1 MDESSVRT
9 PLWLDWKARYEL
21 WSVPLATKLC
31 SVEIDLPFVKIC
43 SFLEFKKTTRR
54 RSGEGSFNL
63 FTSGKPRPT
72 QPERHSVSLPVAI
85 SNDVRRA
92 VILDSVVHICLRQA
106 EPTSAS
112 VTSGVLLRSQMLDV
126 TTMDNFMPFRADV
139 KVDDEEY
146 DGLFHLKFSLSAKYL
161 VLIRE
166 SARKAVKNDF
176 SYGLLWW
183 MQVFVDK
190 NFETSSHPDYVSLRA
205 STFFAV
211 AEISILSPCRGVAFH
226 PTLPRLAFPQVVD
239 GLPQT
244 YVWDFEDPVTTGAGP
259 ESCSNPFPIHDPPI
273 VDPYFVDE
281 GIYLCGTDAPLQFG
295 VSVEIS
301 QDFCTPIIVQ
311 VPDLVRVA
319 PSILNPSLPSKIQK
333 NPLQTKSKSHAA
345 VLDLACRP
353 KEALQRANSLVFERG
368 IGGVVHISQ
377 LQSLEEQGAV
387 VLRALGQDQTPR
399 AFTLTRLPHEVKH
412 CVDVSLL
419 HGFAGE
425 RDADLVSDSARAPSK
440 LVHLVLNKAHQK
452 EYTARDVGDTILPAL
467 IERDMESIPNVI
479 NTIPVLRI
487 AHSDGLEDC

>member
-21 WSVPLATKLC
+21 WSIPLATKLC
-31 SVEIDLPFVKIC
+31 SVEVDLPFPKI
-43 SFLEFKKTTRR
+43 FPLLEFKRTMIG
-54 RSGEGSFNL
+54 RSGEGSFGL
-63 FTSGKPRPT
+63 FTSRQG
-72 QPERHSVSLPVAI
+72 HSVSLPVAI

-92 VILDSVVHICLRQA
+92 VILDSVVHICLQQA
-106 EPTSAS
+106 EPTSTS
-112 VTSGVLLRSQMLDV
+112 VTSGALLCYQILDV
-126 TTMDNFMPFRADV
+126 TTKGNFTPFRADI

-146 DGLFHLKFSLSAKYL
+146 DDSFYLKFSISAKYL

-166 SARKAVKNDF
+166 SARKAAKNDF
-176 SYGLLWW
+176 SYGQLWW

-211 AEISILSPCRGVAFH
+211 PEISILSPCRGVAFH
-226 PTLPRLAFPQVVD
+226 PALPRLAFPQVVD

-244 YVWDFEDPVTTGAGP
+244 YLWDFEDPVTTDTGP
-259 ESCSNPFPIHDPPI
+259 GSCVNPFPVHDPPI

-295 VSVEIS
+295 TSVEIS

-311 VPDLVRVA
+311 VPDPVRVV

-345 VLDLACRP
+345 ACDLACRP
-353 KEALQRANSLVFERG
+353 KEVLQRANSLVFERG

-377 LQSLEEQGAV
+377 LHNLERQDAV
-387 VLRALGQDQTPR
+387 VLRTLGQDQTPR
-399 AFTLTRLPHEVKH
+399 AFTLTRLPHEVKN

-419 HGFAGE
+419 HGLAGE
-425 RDADLVSDSARAPSK
+425 RDADARSDSARAPSGS
-440 LVHLVLNKAHQK
+440 VHLVLNKAHQK
-452 EYTARDVGDTILPAL
+452 DYTARDVGDTILPAL
-467 IERDMESIPNVI
+467 IERDMESIPSVI
-479 NTIPVLRI
+479 NTVPVLRI
-487 AHSDGLEDC
+487 VHSDGLEDC